1 MLDADCR
8 LLTADPRPM
17 DIIFLRELKLDAM
30 VGIYRRERVTRQA
43 IEVDLDIALPT
54 PAVFASGKVSDTIDY
69 AVVVQRIREELAE
82 RRFGLV
88 ENLAE
93 FVAKLVLDE
102 FHAPWVRVSVAKLG
116 IIKGVKLVGV
126 TIAQARA
133 AGNT

>member
-1 MLDADCR
+1 
-8 LLTADPRPM
+8 M

-43 IEVDLDIALPT
+43 IELDLDIALPT

-69 AVVVQRIREELAE
+69 AVVVGRIREELAE

-88 ENLAE
+88 ENLLVENLAE
-93 FVAKLVLDE
+93 FVATLVLDE

-126 TIAQARA
+126 TIERTSG
-133 AGNT
+133 AGKA